1 MMMRHKANMAM
12 VLVQIFYAG
21 MALLSKVAI
30 SQGTNPFVF
39 VFYRQAFAT
48 IALSPFAFFL
58 ESAKSSPLSF
68 VLLLKIFM
76 ISLFGLTLS
85 LNLYYVAIDNTTA
98 TFAAATTNAIP
109 SITFV
114 LALLFRLETV
124 TMKKSY
130 GVAKVFGSMVGI
142 LGALVF
148 AFVKGPSLING
159 HTRKSIPDGNVP
171 STKDSVKGSI
181 TMLAANTCWCL
192 WIVLQGKV
200 LKEYPSKLRLVT
212 LQCMFSCMQ
221 TAVWA
226 VALNRSPSVW
236 KVEFGLPLL
245 SMAYCGIVVTG
256 FTYWLQVWAIEK
268 KGPVFTALYTPLA
281 LIITCIVS
289 SLLFKETLYL
299 GSVGGALL
307 LVFGLYSGLWAKT
320 KEEDIQ
326 KHEEK
331 QSQQE
336 VNEVVIGL
344 DCVPT
349 HQ

>member
-1 MMMRHKANMAM
+1 MMMKHKANMAM

-21 MALLSKVAI
+21 MPLLSKVAI

-39 VFYRQAFAT
+39 VFYRQAFAVF
-48 IALSPFAFFL
+48 ALSPFAFFL
-58 ESAKSSPLSF
+58 ESSKSSPLSI

-76 ISLFGLTLS
+76 ISLCGLTLS
-85 LNLYYVAIDNTTA
+85 LNLYYVAIENTTA

-114 LALLFRLETV
+114 LALIFRLETV
-124 TMKKSY
+124 TLKKSH
-130 GVAKVFGSMVGI
+130 GVAKVIGSMVGM
-142 LGALVF
+142 LGAIVF
-148 AFVKGPSLING
+148 AFVKGPSLVN
-159 HTRKSIPDGNVP
+159 HYNSKTIPNKAVP

-192 WIVLQGKV
+192 WIIMQSKV
-200 LKEYPSKLRLVT
+200 MKEYPAKLRLVT
-212 LQCMFSCMQ
+212 LQCVFSCIQ
-221 TAVWA
+221 TGVWA
-226 VALNRSPSVW
+226 VIVDRSPSVW
-236 KVEFGLPLL
+236 KIEFGLPLL
-245 SMAYCGIVVTG
+245 SMAYCGIIVTG

-289 SLLFKETLYL
+289 SFLFKETLYL

-307 LVFGLYSGLWAKT
+307 LVCGLYLGLWGKT
-320 KEEDIQ
+320 KEEEMQ
-326 KHEEK
+326 KICEK

-336 VNEVVIGL
+336 IKDVNIV
-344 DCVPT
+344 
-349 HQ
+349 